1 MSEKIIAYKAMDKNM
16 QCRSKQYEVGK
27 TYHEDEDDCCH
38 AGMHACENPLDVLH
52 YYPLRGGPR
61 FFEVECGGNVDKSE
75 EDSKLACTELTVKGE
90 VNFAGLVKAT
100 VNAVFNRVKGK
111 EPFSSGDFS
120 TAGSSGDFSTAGS
133 SGDSSTAGSSG
144 YSSTAG
150 SSGDSSTAGSSGNSS
165 TAGSSGRYS
174 TAGSSGYFSTAGSSG
189 DYSTAGSSGN
199 SSTAGSSGRYST
211 AGSSGNYSTAGSSGN
226 FSTAGSSGD
235 SSTAGSSG
243 DFSTAGSSGDF
254 STAGSSGDSSTAG
267 SSGNYSTAAAT
278 GAYCNAKADGKDSI
292 AVVNGA
298 CGKACGA
305 LGCYLVLTEYDDDG
319 NMLLA
324 KMAKVDGA
332 VIKENTWYTLK
343 NGEFVEAAP

>member
-16 QCRSKQYEVGK
+16 QCRGKQYEVGK
-27 TYHEDEDDCCH
+27 TYYEDEADCCH

-52 YYPLRGGPR
+52 YYPLRNGPR

-111 EPFSSGDFS
+111 EPFSSGNYS
-120 TAGSSGDFSTAGS
+120 TAGSSGNYSTAGSSGNYSTAGS

-150 SSGDSSTAGSSGNSS
+150 SSGD
-165 TAGSSGRYS
+165 YS
-174 TAGSSGYFSTAGSSG
+174 TAGSSGYSSTAGSSG
-189 DYSTAGSSGN
+189 DYSTAGSSG
-199 SSTAGSSGRYST
+199 Y
-211 AGSSGNYSTAGSSGN
+211 Y
-226 FSTAGSSGD
+226 STAGSSGD

-243 DFSTAGSSGDF
+243 DY
-254 STAGSSGDSSTAG
+254 STAGSSGDSSTA
-267 SSGNYSTAAAT
+267 AAT
-278 GAYCNAKADGKDSI
+278 GAYCSAKADGKDSI
-292 AVVNGA
+292 SVVNGA

-332 VIKENTWYTLK
+332 VIKENTWYTLE

>member
-16 QCRSKQYEVGK
+16 QCRGKQYEVGK
-27 TYHEDEDDCCH
+27 TYHEDKADCCH

-52 YYPLRGGPR
+52 YYPLKDSPR

-111 EPFSSGDFS
+111 EPFSSGDSS
-120 TAGSSGDFSTAGS
+120 TAGSSGDSSTAGS

-150 SSGDSSTAGSSGNSS
+150 SSGDSSTAGSSGNYS

-174 TAGSSGYFSTAGSSG
+174 TA
-189 DYSTAGSSGN
+189 
-199 SSTAGSSGRYST
+199 
-211 AGSSGNYSTAGSSGN
+211 
-226 FSTAGSSGD
+226 
-235 SSTAGSSG
+235 
-243 DFSTAGSSGDF
+243 
-254 STAGSSGDSSTAG
+254 
-267 SSGNYSTAAAT
+267 AAT
-278 GAYCNAKADGKDSI
+278 GTYCSAKADGKDSI

-298 CGKACGA
+298 CGKARGA

-319 NMLLA
+319 HMICA
-324 KMAKVDGA
+324 KMARVDGSA
-332 VIKENTWYTLK
+332 IKENVYYTLK
-343 NGEFVEAAP
+343 NGEFVE

>member
-16 QCRSKQYEVGK
+16 MCRGKQYEVGK
-27 TYHEDEDDCCH
+27 TYHEDKADCCH

-52 YYPLRGGPR
+52 YYPLRDSPR

-111 EPFSSGDFS
+111 EPFSSG
-120 TAGSSGDFSTAGS
+120 
-133 SGDSSTAGSSG
+133 
-144 YSSTAG
+144 
-150 SSGDSSTAGSSGNSS
+150 
-165 TAGSSGRYS
+165 RYS
-174 TAGSSGYFSTAGSSG
+174 TAGSSGYYSTAGSSG
-189 DYSTAGSSGN
+189 DYSTAGSSG
-199 SSTAGSSGRYST
+199 R
-211 AGSSGNYSTAGSSGN
+211 
-226 FSTAGSSGD
+226 
-235 SSTAGSSG
+235 
-243 DFSTAGSSGDF
+243 
-254 STAGSSGDSSTAG
+254 
-267 SSGNYSTAAAT
+267 YSTAAAT

-332 VIKENTWYTLK
+332 VIKESTWYTLK